1 MVVSGAWRWPVVS
14 ALLLGDVALHAGV
27 VRGFGTGIALWF
39 FVAVGLGFVVGRW
52 WSLILAALPWPL
64 GIGVGLASGRY
75 VFLGDAWQVVAL
87 LSLLVGLG
95 GTTLGVATS
104 KARSRG

>member
-1 MVVSGAWRWPVVS
+1 MARSGAWRWPAVPV
-14 ALLLGDVALHAGV
+14 LLLGGVALHAWV
-27 VRGFGTGIALWF
+27 VRGFGSGIALWF
-39 FVAVGLGFVVGRW
+39 LVAVGLGFVVGRW
-52 WSLILAALPWPL
+52 WALILAAFPWPL

-75 VFLGDAWQVVAL
+75 AFLGDAWQVAAL